1 MERTFYLP
9 VSVYPYWLH
18 QILYPSTRQYV
29 TSYVDV
35 FHSGNIGP
43 KKKRNGVYALL
54 MLLSQPIVVEKVQY
68 YEKYL
73 FQLKMIWGKHMA
85 HKNTSI
91 IFTNQ
96 FLPQKL
102 LCPMV
107 YNFLIWNQ
115 PVTSFSHLSSVITE
129 RSFLK
134 LSLPKFT

>member
-1 MERTFYLP
+1 MSTLIGSTKSSTP
-9 VSVYPYWLH
+9 ALDSTLH
-18 QILYPSTRQYV
+18 HTLMYFTVV
-29 TSYVDV
+29 TL
-35 FHSGNIGP
+35 GQ
-43 KKKRNGVYALL
+43 KKRNGVYALL
-54 MLLSQPIVVEKVQY
+54 MLLSQPIVVGKVQY

-134 LSLPKFT
+134 LFLPKFT